1 MCDIGAFDLAIR
13 TNTNFQIQQ
22 HEPRGARFK
31 RLLQPNQPSMETT
44 MYILPRKT
52 RALLVVVQT

>member
-13 TNTNFQIQQ
+13 THTNIQIQQ

-31 RLLQPNQPSMETT
+31 RLFQPNQPSMEKT